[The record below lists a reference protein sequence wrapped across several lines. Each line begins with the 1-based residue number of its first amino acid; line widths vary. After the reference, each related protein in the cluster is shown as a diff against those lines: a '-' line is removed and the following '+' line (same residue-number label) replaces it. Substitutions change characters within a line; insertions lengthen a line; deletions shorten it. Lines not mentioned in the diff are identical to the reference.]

1 MDYNAFVEI
10 FNREFGEDFELE
22 RGCSYSM
29 EILLAK
35 SSTSNRRVGELDYLL
50 F

>member
-29 EILLAK
+29 EILL
-35 SSTSNRRVGELDYLL
+35 VY
-50 F
+50 